1 MDYQAFFD
9 SILGK
14 VAVGALLCGLLV
26 ISSLMTGN
34 KKQGATALACSAVSI
49 ALAFVLNNIIIF
61 RMPQGGSVTPFSMFA
76 VSVIGYWFGTRQ
88 GVMTGMAFGLLN
100 MIVSPYVI
108 SPLQGLLDYPIAYG
122 MLGLSGAAFHGR
134 TYRDLIAGFTLGVL
148 GRLFCSFLSGV
159 LFFAEWAPEAYG
171 AVLWSLVYNGSFMG
185 AEYLLTALALAVRPF
200 REAVFTIGDRIKNT
214 ERA

>member
-9 SILGK
+9 SVMGK
-14 VAVGALLCGLLV
+14 VIVGAILCGLLV
-26 ISSLMTGN
+26 LSSLMTRD
-34 KKQGATALACSAVSI
+34 KKQGATALACSSVAI
-49 ALAFVLNNIIIF
+49 ALAFVLNIIIF

-76 VSVIGYWFGTRQ
+76 VSVIGYWFGARQ
-88 GVMTGMAFGLLN
+88 GVLTGMAFGLLN

-122 MLGLSGAAFHGR
+122 MLGLSGIAFHGR
-134 TYRDLIAGFTLGVL
+134 TYRDLIAGFTIGVL

-185 AEYLLTALALAVRPF
+185 AEYLLTALALAVRPL
-200 REAVFTIGDRIKNT
+200 RNAVFTIGDRIKNT
-214 ERA
+214 ERV

>member
-9 SILGK
+9 SVMGK
-14 VAVGALLCGLLV
+14 VIVGAILCGLLV
-26 ISSLMTGN
+26 LSSLMTRD
-34 KKQGATALACSAVSI
+34 KKQGATALACSSVAI

-76 VSVIGYWFGTRQ
+76 VSVIGYWFGARQ

-122 MLGLSGAAFHGR
+122 MLGLSGIAFRGDAFSPFAACYH
-134 TYRDLIAGFTLGVL
+134 V
-148 GRLFCSFLSGV
+148 
-159 LFFAEWAPEAYG
+159 G
-171 AVLWSLVYNGSFMG
+171 A
-185 AEYLLTALALAVRPF
+185 
-200 REAVFTIGDRIKNT
+200 
-214 ERA
+214 